1 MAPPGGCVTL
11 KKAYPAV
18 PGGTSGIGRAAAEEL
33 VKKNGHV
40 VVTGRRAEKGMK

>member
-1 MAPPGGCVTL
+1 M